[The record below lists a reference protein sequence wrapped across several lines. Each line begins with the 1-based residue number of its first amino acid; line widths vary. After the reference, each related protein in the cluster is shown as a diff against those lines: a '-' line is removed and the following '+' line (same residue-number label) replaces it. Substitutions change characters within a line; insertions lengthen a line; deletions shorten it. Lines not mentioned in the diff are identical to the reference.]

1 MEFKNITY
9 DVEENIATVTI
20 NRPKTLNALNSET
33 IDELSHVFDL
43 ITADDTV
50 LGVIVTGAGGKAFVA
65 GADIGELATKDSLTG
80 RDFSL
85 SGQATFNKIENLPKP
100 VIAAVNGF
108 ALGGGCELSM
118 ACHLRVAAAH
128 AKFGQPE
135 VGLGIIPGYGG
146 TQRLPRLVGKGRALE
161 LLLGGGII
169 DAAEAFRIGL
179 ANAVVE
185 VYQKDDEGNEIVNE
199 KGRKLFDNE
208 AFLAKVK
215 KMLKG
220 ILTKGPIALS
230 YVIDAVNR
238 GLDTDLGSGLKI
250 EADLFGVLYSTED
263 VKEGLGAFL
272 EKRPANFTGK

>member
-1 MEFKNITY
+1 MELKNITY
-9 DVEENIATVTI
+9 DVEGNIATVTI

-33 IDELSHVFDL
+33 IGELSQAFDL
-43 ITADDTV
+43 IAADDTV

-108 ALGGGCELSM
+108 ALGGGCELAM

-146 TQRLPRLVGKGRALE
+146 TQRLPRLVGKGTALE

-169 DAAEAFRIGL
+169 DAVEAFRIGL

-185 VYQKDDEGNEIVNE
+185 VYQKDGEGNEIVNE
-199 KGRKLFDNE
+199 KGRKVFDNE

-238 GLDTDLGSGLKI
+238 GLDTDLDSGLKI
-250 EADLFGVLYSTED
+250 EADLFGVLYVLISCE
-263 VKEGLGAFL
+263 EGVTV
-272 EKRPANFTGK
+272 RPHIDKDKH